1 MATTD
6 TFVFNASDCFI
17 EGWYWVLRSKDLKKS
32 TTKHIQLLGRNLV
45 LYRSEAGIAR
55 GMDAYCPHMGAH
67 LAEGKV
73 EGEHIRCLFHF
84 WRFDHEGNCI
94 EIPCQSSTKGVPK
107 IRPWPV
113 EEKYGLIWIWTGP
126 TPRWKI
132 PFVPELENAEI
143 DFRLGGAFT
152 KSCHPNVMMIN
163 AIDAQHFR
171 SVHNLPVKLDL
182 QPKIHNE
189 NHIVFSNATTVPP
202 SSIFTRF
209 IAKFYKGPLTYILSY
224 WYGSTGSV
232 TIGPDFL
239 HFHIL
244 FALRPTQ
251 DGKSEGQTVLLTKKR
266 SGFGGEVLNWILLRL
281 TAVVGNYFAKGDT
294 LIFETIKFNMRFPIK
309 ADSAIV
315 SFVKHAEKQRVLR
328 WSQWT
333 HIDSLAQPKFDKGA
347 SIHEQPTTH

>member
-17 EGWYWVLRSKDLKKS
+17 EGWYWVLRSGDLKKRQ
-32 TTKHIQLLGRNLV
+32 TKNIKLLGRNLV
-45 LYRSEAGIAR
+45 LYRSETGIAR
-55 GMDAYCPHMGAH
+55 ALDAYCPHMGAH

-84 WRFDHEGNCI
+84 WKFDNDGNCI

-107 IRPWPV
+107 IKPWPIQ
-113 EEKYGLIWIWTGP
+113 EKYGLIWIWTGD
-126 TPRWKI
+126 TPRWQV
-132 PFVPELENAEI
+132 PFVPELENSEI
-143 DFRLGGAFT
+143 DWSLGGTFT

-182 QPKIHNE
+182 QPKTYNE
-189 NHIVFSNATTVPP
+189 NHIVFSNATTVPQ
-202 SSIFTRF
+202 SNILTRF
-209 IAKFYKGPLTYILSY
+209 IARFYNGPLTYILSY

-244 FALRPTQ
+244 FSLRPTPE
-251 DGKSEGQTVLLTKKR
+251 GKSEGQTVLITKKR
-266 SGFGGEVLNWILLRL
+266 SGISGAIINWILLRL

-294 LIFETIKFNMRFPIK
+294 LIFESINFKMRFPIK

-315 SFVKHAEKQRVLR
+315 SFVKHAEKQRVLS
-328 WSQWT
+328 WGQWT
-333 HIDSLAQPKFDKGA
+333 RVDPQAQYPIEKGA
-347 SIHEQPTTH
+347 SNYEQPTAH